1 MQKIFWVEQRK
12 EIDLAEGT
20 TVQHLKAKLEDE
32 YAELKRLKSY
42 FIAVDDEYAEN
53 DQVITCTNEIAII
66 PPYKR
71 WIDTMIDIKITEN
84 KLDITECLDLAKDLG
99 SGGIATFIGTVR
111 NRTKNKPVVRLEYE
125 CYQSM
130 AIKEVRK

>member
-1 MQKIFWVEQRK
+1 MKLKILAFGIAKDILGGTQK

-53 DQVITCTNEIAII
+53 DQVITCTNEIAL
-66 PPYKR
+66 
-71 WIDTMIDIKITEN
+71 IT
-84 KLDITECLDLAKDLG
+84 
-99 SGGIATFIGTVR
+99 
-111 NRTKNKPVVRLEYE
+111 PV
-125 CYQSM
+125 S
-130 AIKEVRK
+130 AG